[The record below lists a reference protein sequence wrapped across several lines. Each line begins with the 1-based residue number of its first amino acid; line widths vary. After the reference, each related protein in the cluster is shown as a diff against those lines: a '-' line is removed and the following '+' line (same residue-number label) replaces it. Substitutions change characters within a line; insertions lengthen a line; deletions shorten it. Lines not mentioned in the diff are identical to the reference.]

1 VELFADF
8 FRNLY
13 DTTGLNFVIFYEAYE
28 YERFVTAIWT
38 SLKLI
43 VICLIL
49 SLIVGIVG
57 AWAQGAQ
64 SRILRLVMAGYIQFF
79 RNTPPFVQILFFYF
93 VVGTT
98 LERAGIMP
106 LVDMGGWKE
115 PMIGNFGW
123 AVVSLSF
130 FAGSFNVEIFRSG
143 IEAVPIATR
152 EAAEAL
158 GYTRLKAYIYVIFP
172 LAFRVCLPAL
182 NNNLVNLLKTTTL
195 AYAIAV
201 PEMMYTANQIWS
213 DNVNVPEMML
223 MLFIYYI
230 VLVAVLVWLMH
241 RWERKMK
248 IPGYG

>member
-57 AWAQGAQ
+57 AWAQGAR
-64 SRILRLVMAGYIQFF
+64 SRVLRLAMAGYIQFF

-98 LERAGIMP
+98 LERAGLMP
-106 LVDMGGWKE
+106 LVDMGGWQE

-143 IEAVPIATR
+143 IEAVPTATR

-158 GYTRLKAYIYVIFP
+158 GYTRLKSYLYIIFP

-213 DNVNVPEMML
+213 DNVNVTEMML
-223 MLFIYYI
+223 VLFVYYI

-241 RWERKMK
+241 KWERNMK
-248 IPGYG
+248 FLVF